1 MRTGSYEWDGQSSL
15 PLAVGIAHPEQ
26 EGRFFARMEEGGEY
40 ALGGVPLNAEQ
51 LLEMARSGRV
61 AAALVGERLLGLR
74 LSTLRELEGT
84 EVAVVL
90 LAERPDRWQGLR
102 HTVVVAPSPSWEEV
116 LEALRKAASGK
127 PVPPAEPPLAAATD
141 FPAHEPLVARTP
153 AGQGHGEV
161 LVVTS
166 GAGAPGRSTVATALA
181 AALGATQPTVLVDC
195 DLGAPSVAASLI
207 GSLPLET
214 DRNIHYLLAHARP
227 HTDAEW
233 DEALSREL
241 QPMGWWAPRGTV
253 LLGLPRAEARDDL
266 APGQLVEL
274 TRRLTPRHRYV
285 VIDTGWDARVTPL
298 YRQALVLA
306 DRVLFVAATSF
317 VALSRARAGL
327 EGLRTQLGITDER
340 ISLVLS
346 GYDRWRDAPLTE
358 IEDALGLPPVAV
370 LPWDPA
376 SVRRAEDAGLPLS
389 CMRRSSAGRRVRE
402 LAARAEPAV
411 RALPAEPGVD
421 RKRRLLLGRALR

>member
-1 MRTGSYEWDGQSSL
+1 MRTGSYEWDGQSPL

-26 EGRFFARMEEGGEY
+26 EGRLFARLEEGGEY

-74 LSTLRELEGT
+74 LSTLRELEDTGI
-84 EVAVVL
+84 AVVL

-102 HTVVVAPSPSWEEV
+102 YTVVVAPSPSWEEV
-116 LEALRKAASGK
+116 LEALCKAASGK
-127 PVPPAEPPLAAATD
+127 PVPPAEPPLAAAAD
-141 FPAHEPLVARTP
+141 VAAHEPVEAGTP
-153 AGQGHGEV
+153 AGQGEV

-214 DRNIHYLLAHARP
+214 DRNIHYLLAYARP

-253 LLGLPRAEARDDL
+253 LLGVPRAEARDDL
-266 APGQLVEL
+266 TPGQLVEL
-274 TRRLTPRHRYV
+274 TRRLTPRQRYV
-285 VIDTGWDARVTPL
+285 
-298 YRQALVLA
+298 
-306 DRVLFVAATSF
+306 
-317 VALSRARAGL
+317 
-327 EGLRTQLGITDER
+327 
-340 ISLVLS
+340 
-346 GYDRWRDAPLTE
+346 
-358 IEDALGLPPVAV
+358 
-370 LPWDPA
+370 
-376 SVRRAEDAGLPLS
+376 
-389 CMRRSSAGRRVRE
+389 
-402 LAARAEPAV
+402 
-411 RALPAEPGVD
+411 
-421 RKRRLLLGRALR
+421 